1 MHGEKATP
9 AKEDK
14 RANSPHP
21 KAKPKAKAATTILI
35 ENDVECTFGPPKI
48 ETADE
53 EVVIASIREEQLKSC
68 LKGTTTEKKK
78 KELKFSNRV
87 GFVDIE
93 VNKDMKP
100 VGRDQRVYRKQ
111 YESSE
116 KCPQS
121 TESSARHAEAA
132 ARQLVDIIELFQKQ
146 VQPKCKFECKWLDCR
161 MCRRLLKR
169 LNAQAEWNSRSDE
182 KEQTSTPMPKTHG
195 YVVVD
200 RRFRERNR
208 RSREGRSRRG
218 ECQEQSNEQE
228 GGQPDYGERKNYFVK
243 GRQT

>member
-1 MHGEKATP
+1 MAKTPCAFFAKGTCTRGDKCLFMHGEKATP

-35 ENDVECTFGPPKI
+35 ENDVGCTFGPPKI

-53 EVVIASIREEQLKSC
+53 EVVVASIREEQLKSC

-100 VGRDQRVYRKQ
+100 VGRDQRVYKKK

-116 KCPQS
+116 NAHRAPSHRSAALKPRHDSLWISSSSSRNS
-121 TESSARHAEAA
+121 TAKVQVRVQVAGLQDVQKTAEEA
-132 ARQLVDIIELFQKQ
+132 
-146 VQPKCKFECKWLDCR
+146 
-161 MCRRLLKR
+161 
-169 LNAQAEWNSRSDE
+169 
-182 KEQTSTPMPKTHG
+182 
-195 YVVVD
+195 
-200 RRFRERNR
+200 
-208 RSREGRSRRG
+208 
-218 ECQEQSNEQE
+218 
-228 GGQPDYGERKNYFVK
+228 
-243 GRQT
+243 